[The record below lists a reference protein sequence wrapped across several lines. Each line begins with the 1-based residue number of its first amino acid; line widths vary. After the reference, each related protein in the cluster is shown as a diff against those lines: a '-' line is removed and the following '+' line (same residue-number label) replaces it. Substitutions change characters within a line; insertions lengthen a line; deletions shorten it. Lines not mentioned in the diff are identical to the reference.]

1 MKLINGLEKLIGK
14 ERKEK
19 LVNSRAYRWTSDI
32 AAINL
37 FSLSFAL
44 NEAYVAGMDW
54 TEVGKTRLAA
64 VVGNTIVGRPYG
76 IYRDWM
82 MKKFKVKEESHW
94 LKKYVVDVATFATG
108 QTPLYLGFLA
118 VAGAEAP
125 EMIKAASF
133 LTLAAP
139 LVGRPQGYVYDKMR
153 DQFGLK
159 DAYEENKKNGNY
171 SVEDNIK
178 SIERRYETKRN

>member
-1 MKLINGLEKLIGK
+1 MKLVNGLEKLIGN

-19 LVNSRAYRWTSDI
+19 LVNNRVYTWASDI

-44 NEAYVAGMDW
+44 NEAYIAGMDW

-64 VVGNTIVGRPYG
+64 VVGNTVIGRPYG
-76 IYRDWM
+76 IYRDWV
-82 MKKFKVKEESHW
+82 MKKLHVKKNSHW
-94 LKKYVVDVATFATG
+94 LKKYAVDVGTFATG
-108 QTPLYLGFLA
+108 QTPFYLGFLA
-118 VAGAEAP
+118 VAGADAS
-125 EMIKAASF
+125 EMARAASF

-153 DQFGLK
+153 DQFGLEG
-159 DAYEENKKNGNY
+159 AYEKGNDD
-171 SVEDNIK
+171 SIVEEIK
-178 SIERRYETKRN
+178 L